1 MMLIEVPFD
10 DICLF
15 VLDVVGVLTYVRH
28 DKNIFPDGTTAN
40 TVTLKLTDNRY

>member
-1 MMLIEVPFD
+1 MLREDPFD

-15 VLDVVGVLTYVRH
+15 VSDVVGVLTYVRH
-28 DKNIFPDGTTAN
+28 DKNIFSDGTTTN